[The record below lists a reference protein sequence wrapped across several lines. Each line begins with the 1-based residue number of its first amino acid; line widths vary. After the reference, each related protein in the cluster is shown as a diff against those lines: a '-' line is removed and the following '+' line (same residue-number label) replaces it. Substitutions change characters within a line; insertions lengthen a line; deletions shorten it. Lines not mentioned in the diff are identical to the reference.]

1 MSNTI
6 TEIKNTLEGI
16 NSRITEVLCC
26 IPETYMLLYINY
38 TSIKKK
44 IFLKTVTEREN
55 LKVLTKT
62 NEYVLTMWVYGY
74 VVN

>member
-16 NSRITEVLCC
+16 NSRIIEVLCC

-44 IFLKTVTEREN
+44 FFLRQLLRE
-55 LKVLTKT
+55 KI
-62 NEYVLTMWVYGY
+62 
-74 VVN
+74 